1 LEFLTETN
9 IFTAFKL
16 EQLNKLTEPKYYL
29 EIESTPNNLITVE
42 EFVSYF
48 SVELGLN
55 QEKINGLL
63 LAVTEATTNAII
75 HGNKNNQL
83 KMVRIYVFVEGST
96 VTIKIKDE
104 GKGFDPSMVP
114 DPTDPEN
121 LLKDSGRG
129 LYLMRVYMDGL
140 TYNQTPEGTEAIL
153 SLKI

>member
-1 LEFLTETN
+1 M
-9 IFTAFKL
+9 
-16 EQLNKLTEPKYYL
+16 TEPQYFL

-42 EFVSYF
+42 EFVNYF
-48 SVELGLN
+48 SVELGLD

-75 HGNKNNQL
+75 HGNKNNKL
-83 KMVRIYVFVEGST
+83 KMVRISVFVEGKDISI
-96 VTIKIKDE
+96 VIKDE
-104 GKGFDPSMVP
+104 GKGFDPSIIP

-140 TYNQTPEGTEAIL
+140 SYNQTPEGTETIL
-153 SLKI
+153 KLKM

>member
-1 LEFLTETN
+1 M
-9 IFTAFKL
+9 
-16 EQLNKLTEPKYYL
+16 TEPKYYL

-42 EFVSYF
+42 EFVNYF
-48 SVELGLN
+48 SVELGLDR
-55 QEKINGLL
+55 EKINGLL

-75 HGNKNNQL
+75 HGNKNNKL
-83 KMVRIYVFVEGST
+83 KMVRIYVFVEGSN

-104 GKGFDPSMVP
+104 GKGFDPSIIP

-140 TYNQTPEGTEAIL
+140 TYNQTAEGTETIL

>member
-1 LEFLTETN
+1 M
-9 IFTAFKL
+9 
-16 EQLNKLTEPKYYL
+16 TEPKYFL

-42 EFVSYF
+42 EFVNYF
-48 SVELGLN
+48 SIELGLDP
-55 QEKINGLL
+55 EKINGLL

-75 HGNKNNQL
+75 HGNKNNKL
-83 KMVRIYVFVEGST
+83 KMVRIYVYVDNST
-96 VTIKIKDE
+96 LTVKIKDE
-104 GKGFDPSMVP
+104 GKGFDPSIVP

-140 TYNQTPEGTEAIL
+140 TYNQTPEGTETIL